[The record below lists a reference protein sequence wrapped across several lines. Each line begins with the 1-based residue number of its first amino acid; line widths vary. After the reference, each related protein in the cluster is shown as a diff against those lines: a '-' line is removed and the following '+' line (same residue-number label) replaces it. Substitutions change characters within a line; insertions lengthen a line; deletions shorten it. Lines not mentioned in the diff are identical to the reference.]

1 MQKMV
6 LLKFVSFLFSLNITK
21 KAACLAS
28 FVFSGC
34 PF

>member
-21 KAACLAS
+21 KAAYLAS